1 MIIKKVYNLNTHIRI
16 EAYNRL
22 HDISRNGYGSPFFLT
37 DNGKLTYDSVYGYSY
52 MPYFTDDN
60 IEAEAKLNQ
69 QFRLYFGCE

>member
-1 MIIKKVYNLNTHIRI
+1 MMEKVYNLNTHIRV

-22 HDISRNGYGSPFFLT
+22 HEISRNGYGSPFFLT
-37 DNGKLTYDSVYGYSY
+37 DNGKLTYDSICGYSY

-69 QFRLYFGCE
+69 QFRFFFGCE

>member
-1 MIIKKVYNLNTHIRI
+1 MMVKKVYNLNTHIRI

-37 DNGKLTYDSVYGYSY
+37 DNG
-52 MPYFTDDN
+52 N

-69 QFRLYFGCE
+69 QFCLYFGCE

>member
-1 MIIKKVYNLNTHIRI
+1 MMTKTVYNLNTHVRI
-16 EAYNRL
+16 EAENRL
-22 HDISRNGYGSPFFLT
+22 HDISRNGYESPFFLT

-69 QFRLYFGCE
+69 QFCSYFGCE